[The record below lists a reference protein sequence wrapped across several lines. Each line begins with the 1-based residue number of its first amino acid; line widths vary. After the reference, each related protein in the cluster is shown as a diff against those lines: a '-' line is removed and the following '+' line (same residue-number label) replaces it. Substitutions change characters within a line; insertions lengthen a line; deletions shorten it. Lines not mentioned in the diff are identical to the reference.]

1 MFGQIDSMRM
11 AQQLGAHAAL
21 RQRLIAANVANADTP
36 GYRAQDLRGFA
47 ETYRGG
53 PAIGLR
59 TTRPEHM
66 AASDWG
72 SAGGARIDA
81 GGEPAPNGNT
91 VSIEEEL
98 VRAAD
103 ARREFELSLTIFQ
116 SGMSMT
122 RTAIGRRG

>member
-11 AQQLGAHAAL
+11 ARELGAHAAL
-21 RQRLIAANVANADTP
+21 RQRVIAANVANADTP

-47 ETYRGG
+47 QTYRDS

-59 TTRPEHM
+59 TTRPDHVS
-66 AASDWG
+66 AGDWG
-72 SAGGARIDA
+72 SAQGARIDA

-91 VSIEEEL
+91 VSIEDEL
-98 VRAAD
+98 VRAAE
-103 ARREFELSLTIFQ
+103 ARREFDLSLSVFQ
-116 SGMSMT
+116 SGMIML